1 MDRILILTLITTI
14 TAQTMDIQDLT
25 NNNGYVPIKT
35 GEFRP
40 IEYYSK
46 ILHILNLT
54 EYERTLDI
62 ITENINALRMTTFNN
77 KPLLDTIDKNFELLQ
92 VKVDNLHPRLK
103 SKRGL
108 ANIIGKGL
116 KLIAGTM
123 DSDDELEIEDK
134 LKSLNDRQINLTGK
148 LNTFTQVNNFL
159 SLQIQNITN
168 HINRQQYKIGKYLDD
183 FKNILQNKIAT
194 LEDEFTYMT
203 QIYQINNDI
212 LLFKDHIDDI
222 GQIIFS
228 SKLGIIPSNILTKT
242 ELDLITDFDSYK
254 DIKVSV
260 AFHNESLVIILQI
273 PHLSENYFSRIQ
285 FEPIPNMLNKSIILD
300 TNEVLVDLNNNI
312 FENNVKNKLMKNMIK
327 VNNECLKNILLF
339 EEANCPM
346 EFLKDTEIIEIIPGV
361 LIFKNFL
368 SNITHNCNKMK
379 LKQTG
384 NFIIKF
390 ENCQIDAL
398 NKTYMNVNIKIYDK
412 IILPNILTKVKET
425 EHFTL
430 NNIKLE
436 SLFME
441 QIKYKNNLDQ
451 IIYHNNKFTIIS
463 NSIDV
468 IIVICI
474 ITICVMLISKSKQ
487 KFVISSE
494 PHTNGGGVT
503 TSKIEII

>member
-203 QIYQINNDI
+203 QIYQINNDN
-212 LLFKDHIDDI
+212 
-222 GQIIFS
+222 S
-228 SKLGIIPSNILTKT
+228 
-242 ELDLITDFDSYK
+242 LIQRPYRRYRTD
-254 DIKVSV
+254 
-260 AFHNESLVIILQI
+260 
-273 PHLSENYFSRIQ
+273 
-285 FEPIPNMLNKSIILD
+285 
-300 TNEVLVDLNNNI
+300 NI
-312 FENNVKNKLMKNMIK
+312 F
-327 VNNECLKNILLF
+327 
-339 EEANCPM
+339 
-346 EFLKDTEIIEIIPGV
+346 
-361 LIFKNFL
+361 
-368 SNITHNCNKMK
+368 
-379 LKQTG
+379 
-384 NFIIKF
+384 
-390 ENCQIDAL
+390 
-398 NKTYMNVNIKIYDK
+398 
-412 IILPNILTKVKET
+412 
-425 EHFTL
+425 
-430 NNIKLE
+430 
-436 SLFME
+436 
-441 QIKYKNNLDQ
+441 
-451 IIYHNNKFTIIS
+451 
-463 NSIDV
+463 
-468 IIVICI
+468 
-474 ITICVMLISKSKQ
+474 
-487 KFVISSE
+487 
-494 PHTNGGGVT
+494 
-503 TSKIEII
+503 